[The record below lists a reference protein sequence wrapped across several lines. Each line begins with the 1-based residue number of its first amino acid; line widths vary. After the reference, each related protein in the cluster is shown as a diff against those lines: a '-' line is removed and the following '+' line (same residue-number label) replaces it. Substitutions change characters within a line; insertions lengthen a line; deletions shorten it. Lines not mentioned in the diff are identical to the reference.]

1 MEKMSRLRR
10 KKKQRQDEEKKVLIS
25 RERVFL
31 LLAFIL
37 LSLWNI
43 FREDWKRFCCASGLK
58 NFYWRVRKHVLHS
71 LRSGACRFIL

>member
-1 MEKMSRLRR
+1 MSRLRAKAATR
-10 KKKQRQDEEKKVLIS
+10 RRVKKVLIS
-25 RERVFL
+25 REQVFL

-71 LRSGACRFIL
+71 LLSGACRFIL